1 VGDATA
7 RHCRTN
13 NKRHTNEE
21 EDVTQHIKNMRD
33 MPRQFS
39 PAVIENILKLVKPKP
54 DQVTQCQYDIVTI
67 AYMIE
72 TLPDYV
78 PPSAER
84 RLLQDAVAKLQ
95 AAQAAIE
102 AVPWQSGGQL
112 QRLAGPVITETAD
125 RAAKLAARITVKHGN
140 GSPRKHTIAL
150 QKQIA
155 AEKAVDLLRGR
166 KLTTA
171 SDGVLN
177 RTAVALFEL
186 GTGQALTERAC
197 EKACARALAQA
208 LSIN

>member
-1 VGDATA
+1 M
-7 RHCRTN
+7 
-13 NKRHTNEE
+13 
-21 EDVTQHIKNMRD
+21 TQHIKNLPE

-39 PAVIENILKLVKPKP
+39 PAVIDHILKLVRPKP
-54 DQVTQCQYDIVTI
+54 DQVTQCQYDAVTV

-72 TLPDYV
+72 TLPEYV

-95 AAQAAIE
+95 AAQAAID

-112 QRLAGPVITETAD
+112 QRLAGSVITETAD
-125 RAAKLAARITVKHGN
+125 RAAKLAARITTKRGN
-140 GSPRKHTIAL
+140 GSPKKHTVAL

-155 AEKAVDLLRGR
+155 AEKAIDLLQGR

-186 GTGQALTERAC
+186 GTGQPLAERAC

-208 LSIN
+208 LSAN